1 MRGEIAKLCLIM
13 WSFSIEMLL
22 EIPTIRRFTDFNG
35 WHFILQMDFK

>member
-22 EIPTIRRFTDFNG
+22 EIPKIAKFVYFN
-35 WHFILQMDFK
+35 K